1 MTDKTDWKRVRA
13 LTEAEIAQAAS
24 DDPDSFV
31 PDADWMAKANLV
43 MPRTQKIVTMRVD
56 SYQPAQVLTHEEW
69 VNAGRYQS
77 LFGAPPAANPARN
90 TNPP

>member
-56 SYQPAQVLTHEEW
+56 SDVLKWFMQGGRGYQTRMNAVLKAFVEAQGHRS
-69 VNAGRYQS
+69 G
-77 LFGAPPAANPARN
+77 
-90 TNPP
+90 